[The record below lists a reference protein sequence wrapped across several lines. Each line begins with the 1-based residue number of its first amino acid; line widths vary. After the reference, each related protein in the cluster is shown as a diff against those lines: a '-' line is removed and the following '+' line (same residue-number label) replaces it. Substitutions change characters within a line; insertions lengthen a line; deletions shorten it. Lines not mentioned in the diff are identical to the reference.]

1 MQEMYVHI
9 QRLSSRRDA
18 PFSPFGTVKCVQVSA
33 RFARGF
39 TAHSIPSRCELP
51 RFTSP
56 VLKFLSRCLISFTT
70 LWNYHGM
77 CIQTTLLFPLC
88 VSYAFVCRN
97 HCRTLRY
104 LGLQQCLPPLGR
116 PSVSCDQQN
125 NTKSS
130 FRTSSTTNHKTVHNA
145 CRGRQRSDDEEYNNR
160 KGFVVRVFQQG

>member
-1 MQEMYVHI
+1 MYLPILCKKMHI
-9 QRLSSRRDA
+9 
-18 PFSPFGTVKCVQVSA
+18 SA
-33 RFARGF
+33 RFARDF
-39 TAHSIPSRCELP
+39 AVHIMSSRCELP

-116 PSVSCDQQN
+116 PSVAYEQQN
-125 NTKSS
+125 NSKSS
-130 FRTSSTTNHKTVHNA
+130 FRTSSTTNHKTTNNA
-145 CRGRQRSDDEEYNNR
+145 CRGPQRHDDEE
-160 KGFVVRVFQQG
+160 